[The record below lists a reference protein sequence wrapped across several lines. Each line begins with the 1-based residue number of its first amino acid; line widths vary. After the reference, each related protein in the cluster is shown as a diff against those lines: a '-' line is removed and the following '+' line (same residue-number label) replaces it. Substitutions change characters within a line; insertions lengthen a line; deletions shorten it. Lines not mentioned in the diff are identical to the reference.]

1 MSIESLFPITLIA
14 ATFFATLVAGFLFGF
29 AIVAMPGIK
38 RLTDREFIRAF
49 QAMDRIIQ
57 NNHPLF
63 MLVWGGSALLLVIAA
78 ALGVGQLAGGARLL
92 LIAATL
98 IFMVGVHVPTVTI
111 NVPLNNTLQTVDVD
125 ATNAA
130 AHTAARND
138 FEPRWNQWNQIRTVC
153 ASVASALLL
162 MVLVLI

>member
-1 MSIESLFPITLIA
+1 MSVESIFPIALIA

-29 AIVAMPGIK
+29 AIVAMPGLK

-49 QAMDRIIQ
+49 QGMDRIIQ

-63 MLVWGGSALLLVIAA
+63 ILVWGGSALLLMIAA
-78 ALGVGQLAGGARLL
+78 AFGAGQLTGGARLL
-92 LIAATL
+92 LIAAML
-98 IFMVGVHVPTVTI
+98 IFMLGVHIPTVTI
-111 NVPLNNTLQTVDVD
+111 NVPLNNRLQTVDVA
-125 ATNAA
+125 ATNAT

-138 FEPRWNQWNQIRTVC
+138 FEPRWNQWNRIRTVC

-162 MVLVLI
+162 TLLFLL